1 MENGVSGRFYRF
13 IRTAPLA
20 MIIVGL
26 VVTWGSLM
34 SPPGSSLPGAHTNG
48 SAARVAESDSRG
60 TVLRAEA
67 RPNSLSVVPAHHGTF
82 FTQLASFLTCT
93 RGWWAILARLLGYGD
108 TPLTSL
114 AATVDTCDPGSGLEA
129 LTKVLRF

>member
-1 MENGVSGRFYRF
+1 MENGVSGRFRRF

-34 SPPGSSLPGAHTNG
+34 SPAGSSLPSAHTNG

-60 TVLRAEA
+60 PVLREG

-82 FTQLASFLTCT
+82 FTQLASFLTCS

-108 TPLTSL
+108 TPLTTL
-114 AATVDTCDPGSGLEA
+114 VATVDMCDPGSGLEA
-129 LTKVLRF
+129 FTMVLGF